1 MLSNPIESI
10 ADYLHEVGQPILDLA
25 AKTRQKAEALK
36 RAEAEVI
43 RCRRELKQIRRL
55 LMACVKRNYVI
66 SEIET
71 ADVMC
76 NRNNGSPRLAP

>member
-1 MLSNPIESI
+1 MLSNPIEVI
-10 ADYLHEVGQPILDLA
+10 ADYLEEAGQPIFDLA

-43 RCRRELKQIRRL
+43 RCRRELKQSRRL

-76 NRNNGSPRLAP
+76 NRMRGSS

>member
-1 MLSNPIESI
+1 MLSNPVEAL
-10 ADYLHEVGQPILDLA
+10 ADYLHEVGQPIFDLA
-25 AKTRQKAEALK
+25 AKTRWKAEAL
-36 RAEAEVI
+36 RQAEAEVA
-43 RCRRELKQIRRL
+43 RCRRELKQSRRL

-76 NRNNGSPRLAP
+76 NRNNGSPLRAP

>member
-43 RCRRELKQIRRL
+43 RCRRELKQSRRL

-66 SEIET
+66 SEIEM

>member
-1 MLSNPIESI
+1 MLSNPIEAI
-10 ADYLHEVGQPILDLA
+10 AEYLYEVGQPILDLA
-25 AKTRQKAEALK
+25 AKTRRKADALK
-36 RAEAEVI
+36 QAEAEVT
-43 RCRRELKQIRRL
+43 RCRRELRQGRRL

-76 NRNNGSPRLAP
+76 NRNNESSH

>member
-1 MLSNPIESI
+1 MLANPIEAI
-10 ADYLHEVGQPILDLA
+10 AEYLYEVGKPILDLA
-25 AKTRQKAEALK
+25 DKTKRKAEALK
-36 RAEAEVI
+36 QAEAEVV
-43 RCRRELKQIRRL
+43 RLRRDLRQARRL

-76 NRNNGSPRLAP
+76 NRNNGSPHRAP

>member
-1 MLSNPIESI
+1 MLSNPVEEI

-36 RAEAEVI
+36 RAEAEVSL
-43 RCRRELKQIRRL
+43 CRHELRLMQRL
-55 LMACVKRNYVI
+55 LMACIKRNYVI

-76 NRNNGSPRLAP
+76 NRMRGSS

>member
-43 RCRRELKQIRRL
+43 RSRRELKQSRRL

>member
-1 MLSNPIESI
+1 MLSNPIEAI
-10 ADYLHEVGQPILDLA
+10 ADHLHEVGQPILDLA

-43 RCRRELKQIRRL
+43 RSRHDLKQSRRL
-55 LMACVKRNYVI
+55 LMACIKRNYVI